1 MAKQTRK
8 QPARRAKPKAKT
20 QAKPAAKP
28 AQPDAKQQ
36 AAPQA
41 GQQANSQE
49 NPQANQQVKPQAGQQ
64 AKPQPRGFSP
74 EVWFHTPVWSREV
87 VEHQRINSEILA
99 ILDKLEKDTPSISR
113 SNVGGWHSPDNLHHR
128 EDMAEI
134 RRIIGRTCVGCA
146 TFMEF
151 DFDNFELIITE
162 MWLNKNGPGD
172 FNRAHIH
179 PNAILSGAYY
189 VSAPE
194 GSGNIEFYD
203 PVPARLMTTYPIKTN
218 KPINAQ
224 AAEYAAR
231 DGLLLIFPS
240 WLQHA
245 VQPNRSDKPRVSM
258 SFNVSF
264 RRSSRQT
271 AQQASG

>member
-1 MAKQTRK
+1 M
-8 QPARRAKPKAKT
+8 
-20 QAKPAAKP
+20 
-28 AQPDAKQQ
+28 
-36 AAPQA
+36 
-41 GQQANSQE
+41 
-49 NPQANQQVKPQAGQQ
+49 
-64 AKPQPRGFSP
+64 
-74 EVWFHTPVWSREV
+74 WFHTPVWSREV
-87 VEHQRINSEILA
+87 VEHQRINAEILA

-151 DFDNFELIITE
+151 DFDNFELVITE

-264 RRSSRQT
+264 RRTPRNP
-271 AQQASG
+271 AQQATG